1 MTLKEE
7 LVSKL
12 QIIGI
17 QPKRSLG
24 QNFLIGEHVVSE
36 IFKHFDRRNPP
47 FVVEVG
53 PGLGALTE
61 RLIER
66 KTSRKLI
73 ELDSTF
79 ANYWLSR
86 GESVLE
92 KDALKVNWSE
102 LSLPAGTML
111 LSNLPYQIGGRLIVE
126 LSVGPL
132 AITEMLIMLQ
142 KEVAVRLNAAPKTK
156 DYSYLSVITQTFWS
170 VNKVV
175 DASGADFY
183 PQPKVSSRVVSLS
196 RKTIASQFN
205 EDYLN
210 FIKLAF
216 QFRRKFML
224 KSFRDKDEVLR
235 GALKELGY
243 KETVRA
249 EEISVLD
256 FQKLYMAVK
265 D

>member
-1 MTLKEE
+1 
-7 LVSKL
+7 
-12 QIIGI
+12 
-17 QPKRSLG
+17 
-24 QNFLIGEHVVSE
+24 
-36 IFKHFDRRNPP
+36 
-47 FVVEVG
+47 
-53 PGLGALTE
+53 
-61 RLIER
+61 
-66 KTSRKLI
+66 
-73 ELDSTF
+73 
-79 ANYWLSR
+79 
-86 GESVLE
+86 
-92 KDALKVNWSE
+92 
-102 LSLPAGTML
+102 ML

-196 RKTIASQFN
+196 RKAIASHFN

-216 QFRRKFML
+216 QFRRKFLL

-235 GALKELGY
+235 GSLKELGY